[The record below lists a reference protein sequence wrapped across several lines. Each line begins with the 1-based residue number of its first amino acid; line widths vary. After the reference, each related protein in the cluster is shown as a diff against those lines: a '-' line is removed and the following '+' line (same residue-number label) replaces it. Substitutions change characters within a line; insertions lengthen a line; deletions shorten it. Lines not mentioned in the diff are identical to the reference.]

1 MNFIY
6 ILAGILIAATLF
18 ASVLWSFAQA
28 FLSNGWLR
36 NVYLVLVLLTVG
48 GMATVSLG
56 LNIEMRLAG
65 GGLVILSAVAFYC
78 ERGSTRLLPMIQ
90 LLFGLALLL
99 GLPFRYLP
107 G

>member
-28 FLSNGWLR
+28 FLRSGRLR
-36 NVYLVLVLLTVG
+36 NIYLTLVLLTVG
-48 GMATVSLG
+48 GMATVSWG

-65 GGLVILSAVAFYC
+65 GGLMILSAIAFYC
-78 ERGSTRLLPMIQ
+78 ERGSSRLLPMIQ
-90 LLFGLALLL
+90 FLFGLALLL
-99 GLPFRYLP
+99 GLPFRYLT

>member
-6 ILAGILIAATLF
+6 ILAGTLIAATLF

-28 FLSNGWLR
+28 FLSGGWLR

-56 LNIEMRLAG
+56 LSVEMRLAG
-65 GGLVILSAVAFYC
+65 AALTILSAIAFYR

-90 LLFGLALLL
+90 FLFGLALLL
-99 GLPFRYLP
+99 GLPLRYLT